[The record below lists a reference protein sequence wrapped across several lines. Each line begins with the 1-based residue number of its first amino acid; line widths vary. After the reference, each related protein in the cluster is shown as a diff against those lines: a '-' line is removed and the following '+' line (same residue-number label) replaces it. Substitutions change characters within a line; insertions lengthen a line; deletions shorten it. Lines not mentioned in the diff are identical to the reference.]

1 MRIENTPLPGSLI
14 ESTKTIEKKELSPDS
29 VKTSAPQN
37 EDAQPLLASPM
48 GFGGTYSVASLRA
61 AVDYY
66 AKFLTVA
73 ENNMQAAQH
82 ATAIPQALLDRL
94 NGR

>member
-1 MRIENTPLPGSLI
+1 MRIESTLISQSLV
-14 ESTKTIEKKELSPDS
+14 ESTKTIEKNELNSES
-29 VKTSAPQN
+29 AKKTNSQDQ
-37 EDAQPLLASPM
+37 EAQRFIPSSLSSS
-48 GFGGTYSVASLRA
+48 GTYSVASLKA

-73 ENNMQAAQH
+73 ENNIQAAQH
-82 ATAIPQALLDRL
+82 APTIPQALLDRL

>member
-1 MRIENTPLPGSLI
+1 MRIENAVLSQSLV
-14 ESTKTIEKKELSPDS
+14 ESTKTIEKNELKSESAQKINSQEEETQSFIPSPLVS
-29 VKTSAPQN
+29 S
-37 EDAQPLLASPM
+37 
-48 GFGGTYSVASLRA
+48 GTYSVASLRA

-73 ENNMQAAQH
+73 ENNMRAVQH
-82 ATAIPQALLDRL
+82 PPTIPQALLDRL